1 MQYLNVLLLFLALA
15 SVSAFTRSATVS
27 IPQRKPATSKTRC
40 FETSKDVASTATAT
54 TTTSAEA
61 AGVPASKTVPMPQSY
76 SEMVRQL
83 SQAMKDA
90 YDNNIDHQIARV
102 CLPRDSTNA
111 NLGVFSEGL
120 LDVDSQDIVLVPPGR
135 FRSNVPCIIC
145 YPAFLF

>member
-15 SVSAFTRSATVS
+15 SVSAFTLSS
-27 IPQRKPATSKTRC
+27 PQRKPATSKTRC
-40 FETSKDVASTATAT
+40 FETSKDVASSTVTTET

-61 AGVPASKTVPMPQSY
+61 AGVPAPKTVPMPQSY

-90 YDNNIDHQIARV
+90 YDKNIDHQIARV

-135 FRSNVPCIIC
+135 SSE
-145 YPAFLF
+145 